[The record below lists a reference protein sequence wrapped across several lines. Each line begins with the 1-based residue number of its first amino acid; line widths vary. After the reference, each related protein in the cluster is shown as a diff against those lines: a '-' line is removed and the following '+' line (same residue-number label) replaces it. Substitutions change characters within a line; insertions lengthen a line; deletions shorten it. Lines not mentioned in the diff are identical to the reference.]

1 MKSKRIVKAL
11 KKFDAE
17 KTYSIEEAIKLVR
30 TLKSEKFDPSVEVHM
45 KLGIRPEKSDQQ
57 LRGTVILPYGTGKT
71 KKVAAFVPADK
82 EKAAKAAGADIVG
95 GEELIAEIVK
105 TGKTDF
111 EIAIATPDMMKNLSK
126 AAKILGPKGLMP
138 SPKNETIT
146 TDLTKTINEVKKGK
160 VAYKNDDTSNLHQVF
175 GKLSFTDDQLIA
187 NLQTFLEE
195 IKKNKPSS
203 AKGTYIKSI
212 TICSAMGPG
221 VKISI

>member
-1 MKSKRIVKAL
+1 MKSKRIIKAL
-11 KKFDAE
+11 KKFDA
-17 KTYSIEEAIKLVR
+17 KKAYSIEEAIKLVR

-45 KLGIRPEKSDQQ
+45 KLGISPEKSDQQ
-57 LRGTVILPYGTGKT
+57 LRGTVILPHGTGKT

-82 EKAAKAAGADIVG
+82 EKEAKTAGADIVG

-105 TGKTDF
+105 TGKADF
-111 EIAIATPDMMKNLSK
+111 DIAIATPDMMKNLSR

-175 GKLSFTDDQLIA
+175 GKLSFTDEQLSA
-187 NLQTFLEE
+187 NLQAFLEE
-195 IKKNKPSS
+195 IKKSKPSS
-203 AKGTYIKSI
+203 SKGTFIKSI

-221 VKISI
+221 VKVSI